1 METMDDI
8 VKEFLVESYENL
20 DRLDQDLVALEDVPD
35 DREKLASIFRTIH
48 TIKGTSGFLAFPK
61 LEQLTHVG
69 ENLLVLLRDG
79 QLRLNNVIASG
90 LLALVDAVRRILAS
104 IEAGGVE
111 GDEDFGE
118 LMATLEHLKSATGAD
133 AEFEDA
139 AAAELAMLT
148 SGHSNGTSMDQH
160 GRHAGAKRASQVLDY
175 VDATVPVDGNQ
186 EEVAIAAVV
195 AKPKR
200 QRSAK
205 ARGETRGAKRASNPA
220 VATQDV
226 AHSAAE
232 TGCGDGQMTGPS
244 TADESRNTHAAV
256 AAVAGSAAPASEH
269 VDLGDRS
276 QSVADST
283 VRIDVGLLDKLMN
296 LVGELVL
303 ARNQILQYSRNS
315 EDAVI
320 VAASQR
326 LNLITAELQEGIMK
340 TRMQPIQNAWSR
352 LPRVV
357 RDLSA
362 ACGKKVQVK
371 MEGAETELDKTI
383 LEAIKDPLTHIVRN
397 AVDHGIEPSAVRSSK
412 GKSPEGT
419 LSLRAFH
426 EGGQVNIEISDDG
439 AGIDLSRVK
448 EKALHQGLI
457 SAEQAA
463 TMTERELT
471 QLILLPGFSTAARVT
486 NVSGRGVGMDVVKTN
501 VEKIGGTLDIQSVVG
516 QGTTMRIKI
525 PLTLAI
531 VPGLTVTCG
540 GDCYCI
546 PQASLLELVRLEED
560 QVRNEIEQIHHVP
573 VYRLRGN
580 LLPLLYLDEQ
590 LGLRAPRTHDE
601 RCADDVVNIVV
612 LQAEDKPFGLVVDS
626 VTDMQEIVVKPLG
639 MHLKGI
645 SAYAGATIMG
655 DGAVSLILDVA
666 GLARAGNALSEHRDQ
681 VKAESM
687 VSTDGRSREQHSWL
701 IVDPGDGTRA
711 AISLGTIARL
721 EEFHTRDIERCGS
734 TDVVQYRGQIMPLVR
749 LSGSDEWGHLSTN
762 DLPDLEQLPVVVFQ
776 SDGRQVGVIV
786 GQIVD
791 IVEHSLDARSG
802 GLGQFNAQIICGRVT
817 RVIDLGELVGLAV

>member
-8 VKEFLVESYENL
+8 VKEFLVESYENM
-20 DRLDQDLVALEDVPD
+20 DRLDRDLVALEDAPD
-35 DREKLASIFRTIH
+35 DREKLASVFRTIH

-79 QLRLNNVIASG
+79 KLHLTNVIASG
-90 LLALVDAVRRILAS
+90 LLSLVDGVRRILSS
-104 IEAGGVE
+104 IESGNGE
-111 GDEDFGE
+111 GDDDF
-118 LMATLEHLKSATGAD
+118 
-133 AEFEDA
+133 
-139 AAAELAMLT
+139 AELAMTLEQLIVSGNDTEKVTHGHGTKSEELLT
-148 SGHSNGTSMDQH
+148 ISVGSQRADEVLEFIAEQQQTGSAQRAGGQDGSNESSSDKPRRRSRKKGSKQLP
-160 GRHAGAKRASQVLDY
+160 KLE
-175 VDATVPVDGNQ
+175 ATEALPN
-186 EEVAIAAVV
+186 EE
-195 AKPKR
+195 PR
-200 QRSAK
+200 
-205 ARGETRGAKRASNPA
+205 E
-220 VATQDV
+220 
-226 AHSAAE
+226 SAAAGVSNSSSAPLATHE
-232 TGCGDGQMTGPS
+232 HSESNDKTPS
-244 TADESRNTHAAV
+244 
-256 AAVAGSAAPASEH
+256 
-269 VDLGDRS
+269 
-276 QSVADST
+276 SVADST
-283 VRIDVGLLDKLMN
+283 VRIDVGLLDRLMN

-315 EDAVI
+315 EDVVI

-357 RDLSA
+357 RDLST

-397 AVDHGIEPSAVRSSK
+397 SVDHGIESPAIREAN
-412 GKSPEGT
+412 GKTPEGT

-426 EGGQVNIEISDDG
+426 EGGQVNIEINDDG
-439 AGIDLSRVK
+439 GGINLARVK
-448 EKALHQGLI
+448 EKAIQQGLV
-457 SAEQAA
+457 SVEQASL
-463 TMTERELT
+463 MTDRELT
-471 QLILLPGFSTAARVT
+471 QLILLPGFSTAAKVT

-501 VEKIGGTLDIQSVVG
+501 VEKIGGTLDIQSVLG

-546 PQASLLELVRLEED
+546 PQASLLELVCLEGE
-560 QVRNEIEQIHHVP
+560 QVHDEIEQIHHVP

-590 LGLRAPRTHDE
+590 LGLRAHRSHDE
-601 RCADDVVNIVV
+601 RTSEQTVNIVV

-626 VTDMQEIVVKPLG
+626 ITDMQEIVVKPLG
-639 MHLKGI
+639 QHLKGI

-655 DGAVSLILDVA
+655 NGAVSLILDVA
-666 GLARAGNALSEHRDQ
+666 GLAREGQVLSEHREH
-681 VKAESM
+681 VKSDSQAI
-687 VSTDGRSREQHSWL
+687 TDGRAQQQHSWL
-701 IVDPGDGTRA
+701 IVNPGDGSRA

-734 TDVVQYRGQIMPLVR
+734 SEVVQYRGQIMPLMR
-749 LSGSDEWGHLSTN
+749 LPSMEIGNFNTSSADDSD
-762 DLPDLEQLPVVVFQ
+762 QFPVVVFQ
-776 SDGRQVGVIV
+776 CDGRQVGVIV
-786 GQIVD
+786 SQIVD
-791 IVEHSLDARSG
+791 IVEHTLDATTSG
-802 GLGQFNAQIICGRVT
+802 QNQFNAQIICGRVT
-817 RVIDLGELVGLAV
+817 RVIDLGELVRVAV